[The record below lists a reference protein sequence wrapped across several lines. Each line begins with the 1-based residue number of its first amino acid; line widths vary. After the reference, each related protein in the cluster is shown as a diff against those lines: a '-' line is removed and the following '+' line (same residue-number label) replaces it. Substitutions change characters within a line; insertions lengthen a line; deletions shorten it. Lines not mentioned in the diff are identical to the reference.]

1 MTSKTEVVMRPMDT
15 IQVAALLEIMR
26 SAEIFGM
33 AKFVLDPD
41 RAVNNDIIPKP
52 IKILIRCARAMVIT
66 ITPFRTVF

>member
-26 SAEIFGM
+26 SAEIFGI

-41 RAVNNDIIPKP
+41 KAVNNDIIPKT
-52 IKILIRCARAMVIT
+52 IKILIRCARGMVIT